1 MRLGSAGPGPGS
13 PRRVLRLALAGAAL
27 AALSLPA
34 VAVGQAGAPTL
45 KDAPDTGFP
54 DRQYLLQLPS
64 PRTLESGDVTVTEN
78 GSSPSGQVGV
88 EAPGSGTSG
97 SILLIDASESMEGEP
112 IQGAMAAARAFLPKR
127 PAAMPVAIVS
137 FHGEQTELSGFTTD
151 AEGLSAAV
159 ANAPA
164 LAYGTEIYDT
174 LVQAAE
180 MATSQGLARSTVV
193 LISDGTDVGSESTR
207 AEALAALDAAN
218 VRVISV
224 GLDSPQ
230 YDPDT
235 LRSLAQNTGG
245 TYVETATPAELA
257 PVFEQIGTRL
267 SSEYLITYRSV
278 LPPTTPANVRA
289 TVAGLPA
296 ATASYTT
303 PELVIEPR
311 GTFESSWIDDVI
323 TSPFLLIFVV
333 LSVLALLV
341 FAVLTGLDVRSRS
354 VRKRMA
360 QYVSVPTEDESRQR
374 RAEVAGMLA
383 ERAQRKVEGHRWWQS
398 FESDVELAGFK
409 ATAVTIA
416 GWTMLAGIL
425 TSIVVAVVFQSLLGL
440 FAGLVAPFITRAVVK
455 RRITKLQAAF
465 AEELPDNLEVLAGA
479 LRAGHSLIGAMGVMV
494 DGATEPSKSEF
505 RRVLQDEQLGV
516 PLDDALMV
524 MSRRMDNLDV
534 EQVAIVTRL
543 QREAGGNTAEVL
555 DRVVENIRGRM
566 ELRRL
571 VRVLTAQGRI
581 ARYILTAIPIVLL
594 VFFFSV
600 NKVWLEP
607 LWMTGPGRFALGTWV
622 VLLISGW
629 FAIKKIVE
637 IEV

>member
-1 MRLGSAGPGPGS
+1 MRPHSTRAGSL
-13 PRRVLRLALAGAAL
+13 RRAASLALAGAVL
-27 AALSLPA
+27 AVLSLPA
-34 VAVGQAGAPTL
+34 AAIGQGEPKL
-45 KDAPDTGFP
+45 KSAPDNGFP

-64 PRTLESGDVTVTEN
+64 PRTLESGDVRVTEN
-78 GSSPSGQVGV
+78 GAPPSGAVGV

-97 SILLIDASESMEGEP
+97 AVLLIDASQSMRGKP
-112 IQGAMAAARAFLPKR
+112 IQQAMQAARAFLKVRNPE
-127 PAAMPVAIVS
+127 MPVAVVAYNP
-137 FHGEQTELSGFTTD
+137 EQHVLTDFTTD
-151 AEGLSAAV
+151 SAALDQAV
-159 ANAPA
+159 ATTPQTVF
-164 LAYGTEIYDT
+164 GTEIYDSLIT
-174 LVQAAE
+174 ASE
-180 MATSQGLARSTVV
+180 MAKDHGLKRATAV
-193 LISDGTDVGSESTR
+193 LLSDGQELSSESGV

-218 VRVISV
+218 MRVIAV
-224 GLDSPQ
+224 GFKSSRYQPARLEAIANGS
-230 YDPDT
+230 
-235 LRSLAQNTGG
+235 GG
-245 TYVETATPAELA
+245 TFVPTASADEFV
-257 PVFEQIGTRL
+257 PVFEGIGRQL
-267 SSEYLITYRSV
+267 ASEYLVTYRSV
-278 LPPTTPANVRA
+278 LPPQVPASV
-289 TVAGLPA
+289 TVTVSGLPP
-296 ATASYTT
+296 ATAKYTT
-303 PELVIEPR
+303 PELVVESG
-311 GTFESSWIDDVI
+311 GTFNKSWVDDVI
-323 TSPFLLIFVV
+323 TSPFLMVFVV

-374 RAEVAGMLA
+374 RAEVTAMLA
-383 ERAQRKVEGHRWWQS
+383 ERAQRRVEGHRWWQS
-398 FESDVELAGFK
+398 FERDVELAGFK
-409 ATAVTIA
+409 MSAVTIA
-416 GWTMLAGIL
+416 GWTVLAMIL
-425 TSIVVAVVFQSLLGL
+425 TSLVVALVFQSLLGL
-440 FAGLVAPFITRAVVK
+440 FAGLVVPLITRMVVK
-455 RRITKLQAAF
+455 RRVSSVRSAF

-516 PLDDALMV
+516 PLDEALMV
-524 MSRRMDNLDV
+524 MAGRMDNLDV

-594 VFFFSV
+594 IFFFTV
-600 NKVWLEP
+600 NPVWLEP
-607 LWMTGPGRFALGTWV
+607 LWQTGPGRFALGTWV